1 MPASVSRLPTRR
13 PSISGASLLDSAS
26 QSLARGHH
34 TRADSVPAQRPARPV
49 QNLARR
55 ASSVARARQT
65 CSKVRPL
72 LPRRISSAAHL
83 ADTSSHAESETASL
97 KRQLARALAQAEEYK
112 HSSSRTALE
121 ASTAADKAATQL
133 AEYAARV
140 DQLERHRAVLLAK
153 EREAAERAQA
163 RESGESDDKTRLE
176 AEVRA
181 LRAEVGQLKD
191 DNADLQESFTDL
203 EHAATQAVAKANDR
217 QKRAELLEAE
227 MLRLRNEADQYL
239 EAASSEKKR
248 RVAVETELERERS
261 RAKESDDAHVIREEL
276 HRASLSLSFLD
287 LRLSAMSATLTHR
300 TTATGQVTT
309 LRTLERENG
318 KLQRRL
324 ETYERQHANVELLK
338 ETNRALEKKVKAAEA
353 LRAQLSQHEVE
364 LEVLKREKADWCV
377 PPLLPFSNLLCAL
390 C

>member
-1 MPASVSRLPTRR
+1 MR
-13 PSISGASLLDSAS
+13 PSLPLTVTIHELTRYPCSARLGPSRISHVGHQASHERGRPAARSVLS
-26 QSLARGHH
+26 SLA
-34 TRADSVPAQRPARPV
+34 V
-49 QNLARR
+49 
-55 ASSVARARQT
+55 
-65 CSKVRPL
+65 
-72 LPRRISSAAHL
+72 SSAAHL
-83 ADTSSHAESETASL
+83 ADSSSHAESETASL
-97 KRQLARALAQAEEYK
+97 KRQLARALAQAEEYR

-121 ASTAADKAATQL
+121 ASTAADKAAAQL

-248 RVAVETELERERS
+248 RVAVEAELERERS
-261 RAKESDDAHVIREEL
+261 RAKESGDAHVIREEL
-276 HRASLSLSFLD
+276 HRASVSLSLSLLFVS
-287 LRLSAMSATLTHR
+287 LS
-300 TTATGQVTT
+300 
-309 LRTLERENG
+309 
-318 KLQRRL
+318 
-324 ETYERQHANVELLK
+324 
-338 ETNRALEKKVKAAEA
+338 
-353 LRAQLSQHEVE
+353 
-364 LEVLKREKADWCV
+364 
-377 PPLLPFSNLLCAL
+377 
-390 C
+390 

>member
-248 RVAVETELERERS
+248 RVAVEAELERERS

-276 HRASLSLSFLD
+276 HRASLS
-287 LRLSAMSATLTHR
+287 
-300 TTATGQVTT
+300 
-309 LRTLERENG
+309 
-318 KLQRRL
+318 
-324 ETYERQHANVELLK
+324 
-338 ETNRALEKKVKAAEA
+338 
-353 LRAQLSQHEVE
+353 
-364 LEVLKREKADWCV
+364 
-377 PPLLPFSNLLCAL
+377 P
-390 C
+390 